1 MKFNKRKYKKE
12 NKIEQTREIKRGTE
26 KVNLN
31 CDFLY
36 TIDTTQL
43 IKWGAV
49 EKQKFKSF
57 LLKIFFRLAFG

>member
-1 MKFNKRKYKKE
+1 MKFNKRKDKKE
-12 NKIEQTREIKRGTE
+12 SEIEKKRGTE

-43 IKWGAV
+43 IKTVLW
-49 EKQKFKSF
+49 KNRN
-57 LLKIFFRLAFG
+57 LKAF